1 MYSHEFEF
9 QVYENPSIDL
19 PMEGQPIIIDSKKER
34 INNSASNLMQF
45 LEEMNEFRQELVEE
59 AQKRIR

>member
-1 MYSHEFEF
+1 MCSNVFKF
-9 QVYENPSIDL
+9 QVINPSIGM
-19 PMEGQPIIIDSKKER
+19 PMEGHPIVIDSK
-34 INNSASNLMQF
+34 NLLEV